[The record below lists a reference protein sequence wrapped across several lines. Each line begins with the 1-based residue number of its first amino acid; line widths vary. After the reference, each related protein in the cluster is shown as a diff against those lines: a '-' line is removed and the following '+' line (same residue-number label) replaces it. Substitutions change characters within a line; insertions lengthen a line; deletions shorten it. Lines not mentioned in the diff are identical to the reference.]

1 MTNAFVG
8 GRRFLLVTALAM
20 CAGAVAISAC
30 DDNSTGTE
38 GLSGGAITV
47 ALTPTAL
54 TLAQGTS
61 GTAEVTIGRSG
72 EFTGPIKL
80 KTGTQ
85 PEGVALGL
93 SPTVIDEGV
102 TTSTARVTIDPAA
115 LPGTYH
121 ITVAGTAS
129 NISTGQATMT
139 IVVTPGEAPPPA
151 AAR

>member
-8 GRRFLLVTALAM
+8 GRRFLLVATLAM
-20 CAGAVAISAC
+20 CAGAMAISAC
-30 DDNSTGTE
+30 DDNSNGTE

-47 ALTPTAL
+47 ALTPTDL

-72 EFTGPIKL
+72 EFTGPVTL

-85 PEGVALGL
+85 PDGIALGL
-93 SPTVIDEGV
+93 NPGEVDEGV
-102 TTSTARVTIDPAA
+102 TTSIATVTVDATVV
-115 LPGTYH
+115 PGTYH

>member
-1 MTNAFVG
+1 MFKTFVRS
-8 GRRFLLVTALAM
+8 RRFLLVAPLAT
-20 CAGAVAISAC
+20 CAGAMTISAC
-30 DDNSTGTE
+30 DDDPNPTE

-47 ALTPTAL
+47 AVTPTDL
-54 TLAQGTS
+54 TVAQGSS

-72 EFTGPIKL
+72 EFAGPIVL

-93 SPTVIDEGV
+93 TPTVIDEGV
-102 TTSTARVTIDPAA
+102 TTSVARVTVDAA
-115 LPGTYH
+115 AIPGTYH

-129 NISTGQATMT
+129 NVSTGQATMT